1 MNKNIRLALKIIVCA
16 LSVLVLLSLF
26 ITFIRVGTSSKEIT
40 LKGLDLLFGKTNTD
54 VDTQNLI
61 KKVVPSW
68 QTIVFYCSA
77 LLVFLTSIVSF
88 FKECK
93 YLTFGTVCGLILV
106 TLFSW
111 FKLDYVLLATT
122 NSGKITELPFAIVMS
137 VAATIALAVGLIQL
151 LTMTKTKE
159 GLRFLALLLL
169 ATAFFTMP
177 FKIAGGYLSVGET
190 TFSPTTFS
198 GTDLLFV
205 RRVFNSQPIY
215 PVYLFVAYGALLLA
229 IYPLYGMLKGKLV
242 FLVAALFALVATVF
256 FIVGPLYMFEVVNK
270 YTYYYASI
278 ASGGI
283 IAIIASALAF
293 ITYLYLAAVEPN
305 KK

>member
-1 MNKNIRLALKIIVCA
+1 MNKNSRLTIKIIVCA
-16 LSVLVLLSLF
+16 LSALVLLSLF
-26 ITFIRVGTSSKEIT
+26 IAFIRVGTSTKEIT
-40 LKGLDLLFGKTNTD
+40 LKGIDLLFGKTNAD
-54 VDTQNLI
+54 ADTQNLI

-68 QTIVFYCSA
+68 QTVVFYCAA
-77 LLVFLTSIVSF
+77 LVVFLASVCSF

-93 YLTFGTVCGLILV
+93 YLAFGTVCGLILM

-122 NSGKITELPFAIVMS
+122 NSGKVTELAFGTVMS
-137 VAATIALAVGLIQL
+137 IASTVALATSLIQL
-151 LTMTKTKE
+151 LTTVKARE
-159 GLRFLALLLL
+159 GLRYLALLLL

-190 TFSPTTFS
+190 SFSPTTFS

-215 PVYLFVAYGALLLA
+215 PVYLFIAYGALLLA
-229 IYPLYGMLKGKLV
+229 IYPLYGMLQRKLN
-242 FLVAALFALVATVF
+242 FLVAALFALTATVF

-270 YTYYYASI
+270 YSYYYASI
-278 ASGGI
+278 DTGGI
-283 IAIIASALAF
+283 IAIITSALAF
-293 ITYLYLAAVEPN
+293 VTYLYLAAVEPN